1 MALKKYN
8 IKTKHVKFINDLLT
22 PINLYLKI
30 RAYYANSILLET
42 KDYSGKKHERT
53 YICFLPIAKFQIENK
68 NVKIQYPGEVQN
80 SIPIK
85 KNNNVLD
92 YFNKFVLS
100 FVPDSSIMERD
111 ILNNSLFGY
120 MSYEA
125 IQYFEDIDI
134 KPNTSSNAIPEFCY
148 LAFHYVLV
156 LNHMNDELFLYQHEY
171 AGIKPK
177 DSLDKV
183 LNIIRGNLFP
193 TYPFKIKGD
202 EQVNCTNDQFIEM
215 VKKGKVHCQR
225 GDVFQIVLSRCFSRG
240 FQGDDFNV
248 YRALRSINPSPYL
261 FYFDFGN
268 FKLFGSSPET
278 QLSVEKD
285 KALLYPIAG
294 TFRRTGNEQLDL
306 LKAQEL
312 LEDVKENA
320 EHIMLV
326 DLARN
331 DLSIFASNVTVEK
344 FREIQY
350 FSYVIHLVSEVS
362 GKIDKKD
369 ILNLIAHTFPAGTL
383 SGAPKYK
390 AMELIDKYE
399 PTPRS
404 YYGGAVGM
412 LGFDGSF
419 NHCIMIRSFLSKNN
433 TLYYQAGAGVVALS
447 EPEKE
452 LEEVNN
458 KLRALFKAINSAEII

>member
-1 MALKKYN
+1 MALKKYI

-22 PINLYLKI
+22 PVNLYLKI

-42 KDYSGKKHERT
+42 KDYSGKKHKRT
-53 YICFLPIAKFQIENK
+53 YICFSPVAKFQVENK
-68 NVKIQYPGEVQN
+68 SIKIQYPGEVQN

-85 KNNNVLD
+85 KNNDLVD
-92 YFNKFVLS
+92 CFNIFISS
-100 FVPDSSIMERD
+100 FMPDDGIMERG

-125 IQYFEDIDI
+125 IQYFENINI
-134 KPNTSSNAIPEFCY
+134 KPNTSSNSIPEFYY

-156 LNHMNDELFLYQHEY
+156 LNHMNDEIFLYQHDY

-183 LNIIRGNLFP
+183 LNIIQGNLFP
-193 TYPFKIKGD
+193 TYPFKTEGNEK
-202 EQVNCTNDQFIEM
+202 VNCTDNQYIEM
-215 VKKGKVHCQR
+215 VKKGKTHCKR
-225 GDVFQIVLSRCFSRG
+225 GDVFQVVLSRCFSRG

-261 FYFDFGN
+261 YYFDFGN

-278 QLSVEKD
+278 QLFIEKE

-294 TFRRTGNEQLDL
+294 TFKRTGNEQLDR
-306 LKAQEL
+306 LKAQQL

-320 EHIMLV
+320 EHSMLV

-331 DLSIFASNVTVEK
+331 DLSVFASNVTVEK

-350 FSYVIHLVSEVS
+350 FSYVIHLVSEIS

-369 ILNLIAHTFPAGTL
+369 ILNLITHTFPAGTL

-433 TLYYQAGAGVVALS
+433 TLYYQAGAGIVALS
-447 EPEKE
+447 EPKKE

-458 KLRALFKAINSAEII
+458 KLRALVKAINIAETI